1 MSLNESFRAAPNA
14 LSHAKP
20 ETRRDPEGVVRL
32 QVYLARAGAASRRS
46 SEELIA
52 RGRVTVNGMAV
63 TVPGT
68 KVAPGD
74 DVRLDGKPL
83 GAEKLVYL
91 ALNKPPE
98 YICSSSDPQ
107 GRRLALELMP
117 PGITE
122 RLYSVGRLDY
132 LSSGLIFFTN
142 DGAFTEKLSHP
153 RSGIEKE
160 YFVES
165 TVPVPGSFADEFC
178 AGLVIDGERYQAK
191 EVEKTGRNTLRVVL
205 VEGKN
210 REIRKVF
217 SHFHLHPRLLRRVR
231 IGTVRLGTLAE
242 GAVRPLGAAERKSL
256 LAGRN
261 TEHRSSGKTRAG
273 ERERGKTW

>member
-1 MSLNESFRAAPNA
+1 LNEPFRAAPNV
-14 LSHAKP
+14 LSTVQP
-20 ETRRDPEGVVRL
+20 EMGRDQGIPVRL

-46 SEELIA
+46 CEELIA
-52 RGRVTVNGMAV
+52 AGRVTVNGAAV

-74 DVRLDGKPL
+74 DVRLDGKQL

-91 ALNKPPE
+91 ALNKPPK

-107 GRRLALELMP
+107 GRRLALELIP
-117 PGITE
+117 PGIAG

-142 DGAFTEKLSHP
+142 DGEFTAKLSHP

-160 YFVES
+160 YLVES
-165 TVPVPGSFADEFC
+165 TVPVPDSFAGEFR
-178 AGLVIDGERYQAK
+178 AGLVVDGERYQAK
-191 EVEKTGRNTLRVVL
+191 EVEKTGRNTLRIVL

-217 SHFHLHPRLLRRVR
+217 SHFHLHPSFLRRVR
-231 IGTVRLGTLAE
+231 IGTVRLGNLAE
-242 GAVRPLGAAERKSL
+242 GAVRSLAAAERESL
-256 LAGRN
+256 LAGSSA
-261 TEHRSSGKTRAG
+261 EHRNSGETRAG
-273 ERERGKTW
+273 ECERGKTW

>member
-1 MSLNESFRAAPNA
+1 MSLKNSVDEAP
-14 LSHAKP
+14 
-20 ETRRDPEGVVRL
+20 VRL

-46 SEELIA
+46 SEELVA
-52 RGRVTVNGMAV
+52 SGRVTVNGAAV

-68 KVAPGD
+68 KVGPGD
-74 DVRLDGKPL
+74 EVRLDGKPL

-98 YICSSSDPQ
+98 YICSSNDPQ

-153 RSGIEKE
+153 RSGLEKE
-160 YFVES
+160 YLVES
-165 TVPVPGSFADEFC
+165 TVPVPDSFAGEFR
-178 AGLVIDGERYQAK
+178 AGLVIGGERYRAK
-191 EVEKTGRNTLRVVL
+191 EVEKTGRNSLRIVL

-210 REIRKVF
+210 REIRRVF
-217 SHFHLHPRLLRRVR
+217 SHFHLHPKFLRRVR
-231 IGTVRLGTLAE
+231 IGTVLLGNLAE
-242 GAVRPLGAAERKSL
+242 GQTRRLGDDERESL
-256 LAGRN
+256 LEGRN
-261 TEHRSSGKTRAG
+261 AKKRNPG
-273 ERERGKTW
+273 ETGTGRRKRGKTW

>member
-1 MSLNESFRAAPNA
+1 MSLKNSVDEA
-14 LSHAKP
+14 
-20 ETRRDPEGVVRL
+20 VRL
-32 QVYLARAGAASRRS
+32 QVYLARSGVASRRS

-52 RGRVTVNGMAV
+52 SGRVTVNGAAV

-68 KVAPGD
+68 KVSPGD
-74 DVRLDGKPL
+74 EVRLDGKPL

-91 ALNKPPE
+91 ALNKPSE

-142 DGAFTEKLSHP
+142 DGEFTAKLSHP
-153 RSGIEKE
+153 RSGLEKE
-160 YFVES
+160 YLVES
-165 TVPVPGSFADEFC
+165 TVPVPDSFAGEFR
-178 AGLVIDGERYQAK
+178 AGLVIDGERYRAK
-191 EVEKTGRNTLRVVL
+191 EVEKTGRNSLRIVL

-210 REIRKVF
+210 REIRRVF
-217 SHFHLHPRLLRRVR
+217 SYFHLHPKLLRRVR
-231 IGTVRLGTLAE
+231 IGTVRLENLAE
-242 GAVRPLGAAERKSL
+242 GTVRRLNAAERKSL
-256 LAGRN
+256 LEGRNAEIETRGRAGR
-261 TEHRSSGKTRAG
+261 
-273 ERERGKTW
+273 RERGITW